1 MKKRVMSFFQYTV
14 LGIFILVMFFQS
26 FSVGSRNKVNIV
38 LDPGHG
44 TNYNYHTFILDDYS
58 FTEYELNWKIANY
71 LYDILDMY
79 SGIEVHLTKEE
90 EEEHPDLNERVKL
103 ASRIKKESK
112 LDTYLISLHNN
123 SRSDG
128 ISVIT
133 DKGQKGCM
141 VLASN
146 MNYKKK
152 VSKKIDKLASL
163 IVDELSELG
172 LYVNFEDKGG
182 IWRRSSK
189 KNKYPNGKPAD
200 YYGLI
205 RRGVLNNIPTII
217 VEHAYMTD
225 TNDVINYLMDDEAL
239 HSLAVADAKA
249 IIKFLGLKWQ
259 DKYAQYPGPM
269 SVEDTD

>member
-1 MKKRVMSFFQYTV
+1 MKKSFLLFFKYILLGLFVISVFFQD
-14 LGIFILVMFFQS
+14 
-26 FSVGSRNKVNIV
+26 FSAGVPQKVNIV

-44 TNYNYHTFILDDYS
+44 TNYNYHIFTLEDYS
-58 FTEYELNWKIANY
+58 FAEYELNWKIAVY

-90 EEEHPDLNERVKL
+90 EEEHPDLNERVKI
-103 ASRIKKESK
+103 ASKIKKESG

-146 MNYKKK
+146 MNYKAK
-152 VSKKIDKLASL
+152 VAKRIDKLAYL
-163 IVDELSELG
+163 IVDELAGLG
-172 LYVNFEDKGG
+172 LHVNFEDKGG
-182 IWRRSSK
+182 IWRRNSK
-189 KNKYPNGKPAD
+189 KSKYPNGKPAD

-205 RRGVLNNIPTII
+205 KRGILDNIPAII

-225 TNDVINYLMDDEAL
+225 TNDVMNYLTDDEDL
-239 HSLAVADAKA
+239 HRLAVADAKA

-259 DKYAQYPGPM
+259 DSYARYPGPI